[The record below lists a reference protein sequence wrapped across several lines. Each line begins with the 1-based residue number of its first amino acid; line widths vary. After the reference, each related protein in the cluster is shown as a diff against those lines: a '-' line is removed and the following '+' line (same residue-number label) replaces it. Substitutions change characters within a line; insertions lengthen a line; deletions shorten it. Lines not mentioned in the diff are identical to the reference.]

1 MKKRLF
7 RCLTFV
13 LGRGVLYKTAG
24 LYLAMEDGTLRFY
37 TLPNVE
43 ITSVHPHLTQM
54 FLL

>member
-1 MKKRLF
+1 MSYV
-7 RCLTFV
+7 CV
-13 LGRGVLYKTAG
+13 WGGGVLYKTAG
-24 LYLAMEDGTLRFY
+24 LYLAMEDGIGTLRFY

>member
-1 MKKRLF
+1 MSYV
-7 RCLTFV
+7 CV
-13 LGRGVLYKTAG
+13 WGWGVLYKTAG
-24 LYLAMEDGTLRFY
+24 LYLAMEDGIGTLRFY